1 MAEHPVWARLA
12 ARPRPKT
19 ASPIAGILFVAAMGA
34 AFWIGA
40 IWASQA
46 WWPVWR

>member
-1 MAEHPVWARLA
+1 MAQEWDREAP
-12 ARPRPKT
+12 RPRLR
-19 ASPIAGILFVAAMGA
+19 AGSPIAGILFVAAMGA